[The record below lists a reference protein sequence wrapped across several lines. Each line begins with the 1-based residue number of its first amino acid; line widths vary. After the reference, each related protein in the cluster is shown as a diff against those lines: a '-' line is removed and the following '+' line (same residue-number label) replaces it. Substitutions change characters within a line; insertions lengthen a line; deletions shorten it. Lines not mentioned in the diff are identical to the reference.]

1 MTDQS
6 PEQQVESASKAFEQE
21 FERFSHFTGDP
32 STFSALDLETASAEE
47 RALAELRTRHLGK
60 KSALAATKKLIGR
73 VAPEGRAAFGQLV
86 QSTESRL
93 VQSLDQA
100 EQNLKTHIETA
111 RTARE
116 SIDVTMPGRRP
127 RSGHRHPITLLRER
141 LEDVFVALGY
151 AIEDDREIE
160 TDFYNFSA
168 LNIPENHPARG
179 WQDTFYT
186 TDGFA
191 LRSQT
196 STVQIHA
203 MQRRGVPVRMIAPG
217 RVFRRD
223 TPDPTHNPMFFQ
235 VEGLCVD
242 RGITMAHLKGTVG
255 ELLRRMF
262 GPDTVT
268 RFRPS
273 YFPFTEP
280 SAEFDFSCF
289 KCKGSGCRICKNS
302 GWIEL
307 GGSGMVHPNVLRAVG
322 VDPQVYF
329 GFVFVLG
336 IDRMCALMYELD
348 DIRLLFEN
356 DVRFLEKFE
365 SMFISHEWLKELTDT
380 KRSPAELRERLT
392 MVGLAI
398 DAVDEHNGDAV
409 LDVEVP
415 SNRPDCLSH
424 VGIAREVSVIEKGH
438 LRLPASKPPKA
449 EGRAGD
455 FTSVEIKDPD
465 LCPRY

>member
-1 MTDQS
+1 MTDSDQNPS
-6 PEQQVESASKAFEQE
+6 QQVETASKAFEQE
-21 FERFSHFTGDP
+21 FERFVRFTNPNGP
-32 STFSALDLETASAEE
+32 VELILEDAVAED
-47 RALAELRTRHLGK
+47 RALADLRTRHLGK
-60 KSALAATKKLIGR
+60 KSALASVKKLIGQ
-73 VAPEGRAAFGQLV
+73 VAPEDRARFGQLV
-86 QSTESRL
+86 QSAEAE
-93 VQSLDQA
+93 VQNKLDAAARSLSEFIARQ
-100 EQNLKTHIETA
+100 

-116 SIDVTMPGRRP
+116 SIDVTLPGRRP
-127 RSGHRHPITLLRER
+127 RHGHRHPITLLRER
-141 LEDVFVALGY
+141 IEDIFVSLGY
-151 AIEDDREIE
+151 AIEDGREIE
-160 TDFYNFSA
+160 TDFYNFTA
-168 LNIPENHPARG
+168 LNIPDNHPARG
-179 WQDTFYT
+179 SADTFYT

-223 TPDPTHNPMFFQ
+223 TPDPTHNPMFYQ

-255 ELLRRMF
+255 EFLRRMF

-307 GGSGMVHPNVLRAVG
+307 GGSGMVHPNVLRTVG
-322 VDPQVYF
+322 VDPQEYSGFAF
-329 GFVFVLG
+329 GLG
-336 IDRMCALMYELD
+336 IDRMVALMYTLD

-356 DVRFLEKFE
+356 DMRFLGQFE
-365 SMFISHEWLKELTDT
+365 
-380 KRSPAELRERLT
+380 
-392 MVGLAI
+392 
-398 DAVDEHNGDAV
+398 
-409 LDVEVP
+409 
-415 SNRPDCLSH
+415 
-424 VGIAREVSVIEKGH
+424 
-438 LRLPASKPPKA
+438 
-449 EGRAGD
+449 
-455 FTSVEIKDPD
+455 
-465 LCPRY
+465 

>member
-1 MTDQS
+1 VGGSKKNQLMTDSEMDQS
-6 PEQQVESASKAFEQE
+6 PAEQVQAARKAFEQE
-21 FERFSHFTGDP
+21 FERFARFIDDSSSLAG
-32 STFSALDLETASAEE
+32 LDLDQALAEQ
-47 RALAELRTRHLGK
+47 RALADLRTRHLGK

-73 VAPEGRAAFGQLV
+73 VAAADRAAFGQVVQATEAALV
-86 QSTESRL
+86 K
-93 VQSLDQA
+93 SLDDA
-100 EQNLKTHIETA
+100 DQNFKQHIETQ
-111 RTARE
+111 RVARE

-141 LEDVFVALGY
+141 VEDIFVALGY

-160 TDFYNFSA
+160 TDFYNFDA
-168 LNIPENHPARG
+168 LNIPEHHPARAS
-179 WQDTFYT
+179 QDTFYT
-186 TDGFA
+186 TEGFA
-191 LRSQT
+191 LRTQT

-242 RGITMAHLKGTVG
+242 RGITMAHLKGTVA
-255 ELLRRMF
+255 EFLRRMF
-262 GPDTVT
+262 GADTVT

-322 VDPQVYF
+322 VDPQVYSGFAF
-329 GFVFVLG
+329 GLG

-356 DVRFLEKFE
+356 DVRFLEQF
-365 SMFISHEWLKELTDT
+365 
-380 KRSPAELRERLT
+380 R
-392 MVGLAI
+392 
-398 DAVDEHNGDAV
+398 
-409 LDVEVP
+409 
-415 SNRPDCLSH
+415 
-424 VGIAREVSVIEKGH
+424 
-438 LRLPASKPPKA
+438 
-449 EGRAGD
+449 
-455 FTSVEIKDPD
+455 
-465 LCPRY
+465 

>member
-1 MTDQS
+1 MTESQTDLS
-6 PEQQVESASKAFEQE
+6 PNHHVEAINKAFERD
-21 FERFSHFTGDP
+21 FERFARFTADP
-32 STFSALDLETASAEE
+32 TALSELDLETAIAEQ
-47 RALAELRTRHLGK
+47 RAVAELRIRHLGK
-60 KSALAATKKLIGR
+60 KSQLAATKKLIGR
-73 VAPEGRAAFGQLV
+73 VAPQERAGFGQLV
-86 QSTESRL
+86 QTTEDQL
-93 VQSLDQA
+93 EAMLDKIELSLANYIDQ
-100 EQNLKTHIETA
+100 A
-111 RTARE
+111 RTASE
-116 SIDVTMPGRRP
+116 SIDVTQPGRRS

-160 TDFYNFSA
+160 TDFYNFDA
-168 LNIPENHPARG
+168 LNIPLNHPARA

-186 TDGFA
+186 VDGFA

-255 ELLRRMF
+255 EFLRRMF

-322 VDPQVYF
+322 VDPQQYSGFAF
-329 GFVFVLG
+329 GFG
-336 IDRMCALMYELD
+336 IDRMTALMYELD

-365 SMFISHEWLKELTDT
+365 
-380 KRSPAELRERLT
+380 
-392 MVGLAI
+392 
-398 DAVDEHNGDAV
+398 
-409 LDVEVP
+409 
-415 SNRPDCLSH
+415 
-424 VGIAREVSVIEKGH
+424 
-438 LRLPASKPPKA
+438 
-449 EGRAGD
+449 
-455 FTSVEIKDPD
+455 
-465 LCPRY
+465 

>member
-6 PEQQVESASKAFEQE
+6 PQAQVESAIKAFEQE

-32 STFSALDLETASAEE
+32 STFSSLDLETAIAEE
-47 RALAELRTRHLGK
+47 RALSDLRTRHLGK

-73 VAPEGRAAFGQLV
+73 VAPEERAAFGQLV
-86 QSTESRL
+86 QSSEAKL

-100 EQNLKTHIETA
+100 EQNLKTFIENA
-111 RTARE
+111 RTERE

-160 TDFYNFSA
+160 TDFYNFDA
-168 LNIPENHPARG
+168 LNIPENHPARA

-203 MQRRGVPVRMIAPG
+203 MQRRGAPIRMIAPG

-242 RGITMAHLKGTVG
+242 RGITMAHLKGTVA
-255 ELLRRMF
+255 EFLRRMF

-322 VDPQVYF
+322 VDSQVYSGFAF
-329 GFVFVLG
+329 GLG

-365 SMFISHEWLKELTDT
+365 
-380 KRSPAELRERLT
+380 
-392 MVGLAI
+392 
-398 DAVDEHNGDAV
+398 
-409 LDVEVP
+409 
-415 SNRPDCLSH
+415 
-424 VGIAREVSVIEKGH
+424 
-438 LRLPASKPPKA
+438 
-449 EGRAGD
+449 
-455 FTSVEIKDPD
+455 
-465 LCPRY
+465 